1 MYGKLH
7 IYPTDEP
14 DGECVIVGDKN
25 SLMALSKM
33 LQRAASNNIDY
44 RKFYAGDGH
53 QYRVVVCKESDEDI
67 WEHLQVPYT
76 DPLFTEQRQE
86 YVSVKELEHLD
97 FYNSE
102 KHKLR

>member
-14 DGECVIVGDKN
+14 DGECVIVGDKK

-33 LQRAASNNIDY
+33 LQRAASNSIDY
-44 RKFYAGDGH
+44 QKFYAGDGH
-53 QYRVVVCKESDEDI
+53 QYRVVVCKESDAGV
-67 WEHLQVPYT
+67 WEHLQVPYV
-76 DPLFTEQRQE
+76 DPIFAENRDTF
-86 YVSVKELEHLD
+86 VSVNDLEHLE
-97 FYNSE
+97 FYNNE